1 MVTKSAFIA
10 ILGRPNVG
18 KSTLLNYLLGEKVAI
33 VSPKPQTTRS
43 KVLGVLTE
51 ESRQMVF
58 IDTPGLHRPR
68 TKLGDFMVKTVEKT
82 VDDVDIALLVVDA
95 QDKLHPAEEELIRKI
110 GAQRLPAVLAVNKI
124 DLLEKKTLLMERIAQ
139 LSALHDFDAVVP
151 ISAATG
157 DGVAALKQ
165 ELAALLPDGPA
176 YFPEDTLTD
185 QPERALAAEM
195 IREKLLY
202 VLEDELPH
210 GIGVVVERMKEREDG
225 SVTDIEATVFCER
238 DSHKGMVIGKG
249 GAVLKRVGT
258 LARQDIEHFL
268 GGKVNLKLWVKVKEG
283 WRNREGMLRE
293 MGYTERR

>member
-51 ESRQMVF
+51 EGRQMVF

-185 QPERALAAEM
+185 QPERTLAAEM

-283 WRNREGMLRE
+283 WRNNQYQMRNF
-293 MGYTERR
+293 GYEDQ

>member
-51 ESRQMVF
+51 EGRQMVF

-185 QPERALAAEM
+185 QPERTLAAEM